1 MGWGSDRALGS
12 PGPGTARWPPGLL
25 LLLLLPLG
33 TGTWVREPKG
43 LPLGEPVTP
52 HWVLGSRSRREI
64 TTEETIRSPDEALLS
79 VRAEGKELLLS
90 LKKNRWLLAQ
100 GYTET
105 HYGSD
110 GQPVTLAP
118 NHTDHCYYHGHVQGF
133 PDSWVALSS
142 CSGISGLIV
151 LSANSSYYVQPP
163 RSPAFGPP
171 GPHRLFRTEQLP
183 SEDGTCGHGL
193 PGTLGLARILRR
205 KRAPRVRRD
214 SKRALKYLE
223 LFIVADH
230 ALYLRQQR
238 DLGRTKQ
245 RLLEI
250 ANYVDKF
257 YRSLNIK
264 VALTGLEVWTE
275 RDQSRVTGDANAT
288 LWAFLQWRRGLRA
301 RRPHDTAQLLTGRTF
316 QGTTIGMAPLEGMC
330 SADNSGGVS
339 ADHSELPIG
348 AAATMAHEIGHS
360 FGMSHDEDGCCAE
373 ALPEEGGCVMAAA
386 TGHPFPRVFS
396 TCSRQQLLHFF
407 QKGGGMCLFNPP
419 DPRLL
424 VLGGRCGN
432 GFLEDGE
439 ECDCGDVG
447 ECTDPCCHAHN
458 CTLREGVQCAQGD
471 CCAHCSL
478 KPAGTLC
485 REGAGDCDLPEF
497 CTGTSPHCPAN
508 VYLLDGSPCAG
519 GTAYCRDGMCPTHEG
534 QCQQLWGPGAHPAP
548 DACFQDVNSA
558 GDPYG
563 NCGQD
568 SEGRYV
574 PCNRRDAKCGK
585 LQCQSGADKP
595 RGPHTVSMET
605 TIRLG
610 GREVTCRGAF
620 MYRVPRPDSSAD
632 LPDPGLVLPGTK
644 CGDGMVCHDRKCQNA
659 SFPDLQRCL
668 DTCHGH
674 GVCNSNRN
682 CHCDPGW
689 DPPTCEKP
697 GLGGSVDSGPVQYDS
712 HDAVLQAL
720 LLVLLL
726 FLLPSAGMA
735 LYYYRF
741 PNSLLHQGLQGLRK
755 GQESCRYRTR
765 ATRSSRSGAQSGLT
779 LQNLPLRQ
787 PTRPAPGVSQQGAR
801 GPLSP
806 KPGPS
811 QPINVVRPLR
821 PNPPKPRDSRPA
833 RPPPPLS
840 QSPRPGFPQR
850 VPGDRGDRDEGTR
863 RLLPPK
869 RPLPVSPARGTKT
882 PLKKDPPS
890 RPLPGD
896 PVLVKQRPR
905 SPRLLV
911 MVQPSPARSPR
922 PGPGKS
928 SLTFKK

>member
-1 MGWGSDRALGS
+1 MGWGSDGASGS

-25 LLLLLPLG
+25 LLLLLLPLG
-33 TGTWVREPKG
+33 AGTRVREPRG
-43 LPLGEPVTP
+43 LPFGEPVTP

-105 HYGSD
+105 HYGPD
-110 GQPVTLAP
+110 GQPVTLVP
-118 NHTDHCYYHGHVQGF
+118 NHTDHCYYHGHVKGF

-163 RSPAFGPP
+163 RTPASGLP

-193 PGTLGLARILRR
+193 AGSLGLARILRR
-205 KRAPRVRRD
+205 NRARRARRD
-214 SKRALKYLE
+214 SRRTLKYLE

-230 ALYLRQQR
+230 ALYLRQQK

-360 FGMSHDEDGCCAE
+360 FGMSHDADGCCEE

-396 TCSRQQLLHFF
+396 ACSRQQLLHFF

-439 ECDCGDVG
+439 ECDCGDAE

-458 CTLREGVQCAQGD
+458 CTLRAGAQCAQGD

-497 CTGTSPHCPAN
+497 CTGASPHCPAN

-568 SEGRYV
+568 SEGHYV
-574 PCNRRDAKCGK
+574 PCDRRDAKCGK

-620 MYRVPRPDSSAD
+620 MYRVPRTDSSAD

-644 CGDGMVCHDRKCQNA
+644 CGDGMVCHDRRCQNA

-689 DPPTCEKP
+689 APPTCEKP
-697 GLGGSVDSGPVQYDS
+697 GLGGSVDSGPVQYDN
-712 HDAVLQAL
+712 HDATLLAL
-720 LLVLLL
+720 LLVFMLL
-726 FLLPSAGMA
+726 LLPSAGLA

-741 PNSLLHQGLQGLRK
+741 PNSMLHQGLQGLRK
-755 GQESCRYRTR
+755 GQESYRYRTR
-765 ATRSSRSGAQSGLT
+765 VTRSSRSGAQSGLT
-779 LQNLPLRQ
+779 LQNLPQRQ
-787 PTRPAPGVSQQGAR
+787 PNRPAPGGVR
-801 GPLSP
+801 EPLSP

-811 QPINVVRPLR
+811 QPVNVVRPLR
-821 PNPPKPRDSRPA
+821 PSPSKTRDSRPA

-840 QSPRPGFPQR
+840 HSPRPGFPR
-850 VPGDRGDRDEGTR
+850 RDPGDRGDREDGTR

-869 RPLPVSPARGTKT
+869 RPLPVSPARGPKT

-890 RPLPGD
+890 RPLPGN
-896 PVLVKQRPR
+896 PVLVKQPPR
-905 SPRLLV
+905 GPSLLV
-911 MVQPSPARSPR
+911 MVPPSPARSPR
-922 PGPGKS
+922 PSPGKG

>member
-1 MGWGSDRALGS
+1 MGWGSDGALGS
-12 PGPGTARWPPGLL
+12 PGPGTARWPPGLRL

-33 TGTWVREPKG
+33 AGTRVREPRG
-43 LPLGEPVTP
+43 LPFGEPVTP

-64 TTEETIRSPDEALLS
+64 STEETIRSPDEALLS

-105 HYGSD
+105 HYGPD
-110 GQPVTLAP
+110 GQPVTVAP

-151 LSANSSYYVQPP
+151 LSPNSSYYVQPP
-163 RSPAFGPP
+163 RTPASGPP
-171 GPHRLFRTEQLP
+171 GPHRLFRTEHLP
-183 SEDGTCGHGL
+183 SENGTCGHAL
-193 PGTLGLARILRR
+193 AGTLGLARILRR
-205 KRAPRVRRD
+205 HRAPRVRRD
-214 SKRALKYLE
+214 SRRALKYLE

-330 SADNSGGVS
+330 SAENSGGVS

-360 FGMSHDEDGCCAE
+360 FGMSHDADGCCEE

-396 TCSRQQLLHFF
+396 ACSRQQLQHFF

-439 ECDCGDVG
+439 ECDCGDIE

-458 CTLREGVQCAQGD
+458 CTLREGAQCAQGD

-485 REGAGDCDLPEF
+485 REEAGDCDLPEF
-497 CTGTSPHCPAN
+497 CTGASPHCPAN

-568 SEGRYV
+568 SEGHYV
-574 PCNRRDAKCGK
+574 PCDRRDAKCGK

-620 MYRVPRPDSSAD
+620 MYRVPRADSSAD

-644 CGDGMVCHDRKCQNA
+644 CGDGMVCHDRRCQNA

-682 CHCDPGW
+682 CHCDPDW
-689 DPPTCEKP
+689 APPTCEKP
-697 GLGGSVDSGPVQYDS
+697 GLGGSVDSGPVQYDN
-712 HDAVLQAL
+712 HDATLLAL
-720 LLVLLL
+720 LLVFMLL
-726 FLLPSAGMA
+726 LLPSAGLA

-755 GQESCRYRTR
+755 GQENCRYRTR
-765 ATRSSRSGAQSGLT
+765 VTRSSRSGAQSGLT
-779 LQNLPLRQ
+779 LQNLPQRQ
-787 PTRPAPGVSQQGAR
+787 PNRPAPGGIR

-811 QPINVVRPLR
+811 QPVNVVRPLR
-821 PNPPKPRDSRPA
+821 PSPSKPRDSRPA

-840 QSPRPGFPQR
+840 HSPRPAFPR
-850 VPGDRGDRDEGTR
+850 RDPGDRGNREDGTR

-869 RPLPVSPARGTKT
+869 RPLPVSPARGPKT
-882 PLKKDPPS
+882 QLKKDPPS

-896 PVLVKQRPR
+896 PVLVKQPPR
-905 SPRLLV
+905 GSSLLV
-911 MVQPSPARSPR
+911 MVPPSPARNPR
-922 PGPGKS
+922 PSPGRG

>member
-1 MGWGSDRALGS
+1 MGWGSDGASGS
-12 PGPGTARWPPGLL
+12 PGPGTTRWPPGLL
-25 LLLLLPLG
+25 LLFLLLPLG
-33 TGTWVREPKG
+33 AGTRGREQKG
-43 LPLGEPVTP
+43 PPFGEPVTP

-64 TTEETIRSPDEALLS
+64 TTEETNRKPDEALLS

-90 LKKNRWLLAQ
+90 LKRNRWLLAQ

-105 HYGSD
+105 HYGPD
-110 GQPVTLAP
+110 GKPVTLAP
-118 NHTDHCYYHGHVQGF
+118 NHTDHCYYHGHIQGY

-151 LSANSSYYVQPP
+151 LSANSSYYIQPP
-163 RSPAFGPP
+163 RTPESGPP
-171 GPHRLFRTEQLP
+171 GPHLLFRTEQLP
-183 SEDGTCGHGL
+183 SHDGTCGHGL
-193 PGTLGLARILRR
+193 PGTLGLARFLRQNR
-205 KRAPRVRRD
+205 GPRVRRGD
-214 SKRALKYLE
+214 PQRALKYLE

-275 RDQSRVTGDANAT
+275 RDQSRVTEDANTT

-330 SADNSGGVS
+330 SAENSGGVS

-360 FGMSHDEDGCCAE
+360 FGMSHDADGCCEE

-439 ECDCGDVG
+439 ECDCGDIE
-447 ECTDPCCHAHN
+447 ECTDPCCHANN
-458 CTLREGVQCAQGD
+458 CTLREGAECAQGD

-497 CTGTSPHCPAN
+497 CNGASPHCPAN
-508 VYLLDGSPCAG
+508 VYHLDGSPCAG

-574 PCNRRDAKCGK
+574 PCDRRDAKCGK

-644 CGDGMVCHDRKCQNA
+644 CGDGMVCHDRRCQNA
-659 SFPDLQRCL
+659 FFPDLQRCL
-668 DTCHGH
+668 ETCNGH

-689 DPPTCEKP
+689 APPTCEEP
-697 GLGGSVDSGPVQYDS
+697 GLGGSVDSGPVQNDNHDS
-712 HDAVLQAL
+712 TQMAL
-720 LLVLLL
+720 LLVFMLLL
-726 FLLPSAGMA
+726 LSSAGMV
-735 LYYYRF
+735 LYYYHC

-755 GQESCRYRTR
+755 GQESCWYRTR
-765 ATRSSRSGAQSGLT
+765 STRSFRSGAQSGIT
-779 LQNLPLRQ
+779 LQNLPLRR
-787 PTRPAPGVSQQGAR
+787 PARPAPGGVR

-806 KPGPS
+806 KPGVS
-811 QPINVVRPLR
+811 QPVNVVRPLR
-821 PNPPKPRDSRPA
+821 PSPSKPRDCRPA

-840 QSPRPGFPQR
+840 HSPRSGFPR
-850 VPGDRGDRDEGTR
+850 KDPEDRGDRGDGAR

-869 RPLPVSPARGTKT
+869 RPLPVSPTRGPKP

-896 PVLVKQRPR
+896 PVLVKQPPR
-905 SPRLLV
+905 GPRLLV
-911 MVQPSPARSPR
+911 MVPPSPARSPR
-922 PGPGKS
+922 PSPGKS
-928 SLTFKK
+928 SLSFKK